1 MYVASPRDW
10 GEDIAAGHRLGSPQ
24 GLVYGLARESEERLG
39 AFRLIHDAYV
49 RAGLGQPHPLGMRV
63 TPYQILPTSQIFV
76 GKLRDDVVSTVSLIG
91 DGELGLPMETIFGP
105 EVDALRQQGERLAEV
120 SCLADRR
127 QDGRRFL
134 ATFRQLTRLMAQFAR
149 YEGIQ
154 SLLITVHPRHVR
166 FYQDLLGF
174 VPISDRVALCPYV
187 RGHPAVALRL
197 QFARIDRERPA
208 CYDEYFA
215 QWLDRELLRPYT
227 ISRQELEFLAGLTTA
242 VEMYRI
248 ANFVKPQP
256 PVMEAPATEP
266 PGPLLPAA
274 SESCVGT
281 SR

>member
-1 MYVASPRDW
+1 
-10 GEDIAAGHRLGSPQ
+10 
-24 GLVYGLARESEERLG
+24 LARESEERLG

-49 RAGLGQPHPLGMRV
+49 RAGLGQPTPTGMRV

-76 GKLRDDVVSTVSLIG
+76 GKLGDQVVSTVSLIG

-105 EVDALRQQGERLAEV
+105 EVQTLRQRGERLAEV

-134 ATFRQLTRLMAQFAR
+134 STFRQLTRLMAQFAR

-166 FYQDLLGF
+166 FYEELLGF
-174 VPISDRVALCPYV
+174 LPISDRVASCPYV
-187 RGHPAVALRL
+187 RGNPAVALQL
-197 QFARIDRERPA
+197 QFERVDRERPA

-227 ISRQELEFLAGLTTA
+227 ICPEELAFLSGLTTA
-242 VEMYRI
+242 VEMFQV

-256 PVMEAPATEP
+256 ASPCQFSGAGTATA
-266 PGPLLPAA
+266 LPALA
-274 SESCVGT
+274 GS
-281 SR
+281 

>member
-1 MYVASPRDW
+1 
-10 GEDIAAGHRLGSPQ
+10 LT
-24 GLVYGLARESEERLG
+24 YGLARESEERLG

-49 RAGLGQPHPLGMRV
+49 RAGLGQPTPSGMRV

-76 GKLRDDVVSTVSLIG
+76 GKLGEQVVSTVSLIG

-105 EVDALRQQGERLAEV
+105 EVSALRQQGERLAEV

-134 ATFRQLTRLMAQFAR
+134 STFRQLTRLMAQFAR

-174 VPISDRVALCPYV
+174 VPISDRVASCPYV
-187 RGHPAVALRL
+187 RGNPAVALQL

-227 ISRQELEFLAGLTTA
+227 ISREELEFLSGLTTA
-242 VEMYRI
+242 VEMFQI
-248 ANFVKPQP
+248 ASFVKPQP
-256 PVMEAPATEP
+256 AAPCDLGSQVAQ
-266 PGPLLPAA
+266 GALSALA
-274 SESCVGT
+274 S

>member
-1 MYVASPRDW
+1 MYVAAPRDS
-10 GEDIAAGHRLGSPQ
+10 GEHVVSCHDASPSR
-24 GLVYGLARESEERLG
+24 GLTYGLARESEERLG

-49 RAGLGQPHPLGMRV
+49 RAGLGQPTPSGMRV

-76 GKLRDDVVSTVSLIG
+76 GKLGDQVVSTVSLIG

-105 EVDALRQQGERLAEV
+105 EVRALRQQGERLAEV

-174 VPISDRVALCPYV
+174 VPISDRVASCPYV
-187 RGHPAVALRL
+187 RGNPAVALQL

-227 ISRQELEFLAGLTTA
+227 ISREEMAFLSGLTTA
-242 VEMYRI
+242 AEMFQV
-248 ANFVKPQP
+248 ANFVMPQAATP
-256 PVMEAPATEP
+256 CELGGELDEAALPV
-266 PGPLLPAA
+266 LA
-274 SESCVGT
+274 SSH
-281 SR
+281 